1 MEPTLS
7 LTEAQAVVATKVH
20 PRVTIESI
28 QGKIVSVNYIMHKH
42 LTICVIEMSNGF
54 FLTGES
60 APADIRN
67 YDKEVGERYAYD
79 NALKKA
85 WQLEGYALREKLA
98 MQ

>member
-1 MEPTLS
+1 MEPNLTLV
-7 LTEAQAVVATKVH
+7 EAQQIVSTKVH

-28 QGKIVSVNYIMHKH
+28 QDKIKNVDYIMHKH
-42 LTICVIEMSNGF
+42 LTICVIEMANGF

-85 WQLEGYALREKLA
+85 WQLEGYSLRDRLSN
-98 MQ
+98 Q